1 MNINSKILIFQNNLF
16 SVFSC
21 EVSDHQG
28 FEVSDYLIVEPKIV
42 SKEKIG
48 GVAIMPICN
57 SMIGLIKIIRPG
69 FQQDLWEIPHGAIE
83 PGESLVQ
90 ACVRELSEE
99 TGFQTVNSELT
110 HLATVAADSGVIA
123 AKVAI
128 YVAELNGNQIHRTPE
143 LGIMDVK
150 FFTYAAVAELIETN
164 QIIDSFSQIAFYKSI
179 FEKKIVFP
187 EPDLSI

>member
-1 MNINSKILIFQNNLF
+1 MSINSKKLIFQNNLF
-16 SVFSC
+16 FVFSC
-21 EVSDHQG
+21 DVSDHQG
-28 FEVSDYLIVEPKIV
+28 FEVSDYLIVQPKNI
-42 SKEKIG
+42 SEEKIG
-48 GVAIMPICN
+48 GVAIMPIWN
-57 SMIGLIKIIRPG
+57 GMIGLIKINRPG

-110 HLATVAADSGVIA
+110 HVATVAADSGVIA

-128 YVAELNGNQIHRTPE
+128 YVAELNGDQVHRTPE

-150 FFTYAAVAELIETN
+150 FFTYVAVAELIDTS
-164 QIIDSFSQIAFYKSI
+164 QIIDSFSQIAFYRSI
-179 FEKKIVFP
+179 FEKKIV
-187 EPDLSI
+187 L